1 MFGLKQ
7 LSGQDASFLYLD
19 TDRAS
24 TGGTMIY
31 IYDQSTVPAGKLRF
45 KQILKHI
52 ESRIDTSP
60 VFRQKLKQV
69 PLALDYPYWV
79 TDDDFR
85 VENHVSH
92 VALPKPG
99 DWRQFCILASRLT
112 RPHFDMNRPLWE
124 MYVVEGLDNVDW
136 LPKGCFAILTR
147 MHHAA
152 VDGTAVAELTWGL
165 HDLSPEG
172 DSSDKV
178 VTRQTIREPSNLEIA
193 TRAWWNTA
201 TSPLRLARPV
211 SHILPTVGNKLLQ
224 VAGQRLSH
232 AVEEHQSATGI
243 PKTRF
248 NERVSPYRVFT
259 SARFQ
264 LDEFKALRKPV
275 PGSTINDLVVAV
287 IGGGLRHYLDHHGE
301 LPQEPMVAAMPV
313 NTRDSDSSKTG
324 AENQI
329 TFMAAAIGSHIADP
343 VERLRYVH
351 EHTSNSK
358 TALAGIGAKDLTD
371 LNKHVPAALLAAAG
385 KMISTVGFDSA
396 GTGKRLFN
404 VGISNVPGPTV
415 PLYLQ
420 GAKLRFWSIVGPLAD
435 GMGTL
440 FAVTSYNGE
449 LFICPTACRD
459 IVPDPEFL
467 GECIELSYQ
476 EMLKSCKVPARRKR
490 AKRPG
495 KTLKRRATAQ

>member
-1 MFGLKQ
+1 MSGLKQ

-52 ESRIDTSP
+52 ESRIDVSP

-79 TDDDFR
+79 TDENFR

-136 LPKGCFAILTR
+136 LPKGSFAILTR

-152 VDGTAVAELTWGL
+152 VDGTAAAELTWGL

-172 DSSDKV
+172 DSIDKV
-178 VTRQTIREPSNLEIA
+178 QTRQTIREPSNLEMA
-193 TRAWWNTA
+193 GRAWWNNA
-201 TSPLRLARPV
+201 VSPLRLARPV
-211 SHILPTVGNKLLQ
+211 SHILPAVGNKLLQ
-224 VAGQRLSH
+224 LARDRLSP
-232 AVEEHQSATGI
+232 AVEEHAAATAV

-248 NERVSPYRVFT
+248 NGRVTPHRVFT
-259 SARFQ
+259 STRFS

-275 PGSTINDLVVAV
+275 PGSTINDLVVTL

-301 LPQEPMVAAMPV
+301 LPQDPMVAAMPV
-313 NTRDSDSSKTG
+313 NTRDAGSTQTG

-329 TFMAAAIGSHIADP
+329 TFMAAAIGSHIEDP
-343 VERLRYVH
+343 VERLRYVQ
-351 EHTSNSK
+351 EQTASSK
-358 TALAGIGAKDLTD
+358 TALSGIGAKDLTD
-371 LNKHVPAALLAAAG
+371 LNKHAPAALLAAAG

-420 GAKLRFWSIVGPLAD
+420 GAQLKFWSIVGPLAD
-435 GMGTL
+435 GMGTI

-449 LFICPTACRD
+449 LFIAPTACRE

-467 GECIELSYQ
+467 GECIERSYQ
-476 EMLKSCKVPARRKR
+476 EMLKGVKKQSAAPKKSGVRKKRAPAR
-490 AKRPG
+490 A
-495 KTLKRRATAQ
+495 A

>member
-19 TDRAS
+19 TDRAG

-31 IYDQSTVPAGKLRF
+31 IYDQCTVPTGTLRF

-79 TDDDFR
+79 TDEDFQ

-136 LPKGCFAILTR
+136 LPEGCFAILTR

-172 DSSDKV
+172 DSAGKV
-178 VTRQTIREPSNLEIA
+178 VTRQNIREPSNLEMA

-211 SHILPTVGNKLLQ
+211 SHILPAVGNKLLH
-224 VAGQRLSH
+224 VAGQ
-232 AVEEHQSATGI
+232 A
-243 PKTRF
+243 P
-248 NERVSPYRVFT
+248 VS
-259 SARFQ
+259 
-264 LDEFKALRKPV
+264 
-275 PGSTINDLVVAV
+275 
-287 IGGGLRHYLDHHGE
+287 
-301 LPQEPMVAAMPV
+301 
-313 NTRDSDSSKTG
+313 
-324 AENQI
+324 
-329 TFMAAAIGSHIADP
+329 
-343 VERLRYVH
+343 
-351 EHTSNSK
+351 
-358 TALAGIGAKDLTD
+358 
-371 LNKHVPAALLAAAG
+371 
-385 KMISTVGFDSA
+385 
-396 GTGKRLFN
+396 
-404 VGISNVPGPTV
+404 
-415 PLYLQ
+415 
-420 GAKLRFWSIVGPLAD
+420 
-435 GMGTL
+435 
-440 FAVTSYNGE
+440 
-449 LFICPTACRD
+449 
-459 IVPDPEFL
+459 
-467 GECIELSYQ
+467 
-476 EMLKSCKVPARRKR
+476 RR
-490 AKRPG
+490 
-495 KTLKRRATAQ
+495 

>member
-1 MFGLKQ
+1 MAGLKQ
-7 LSGQDASFLYLD
+7 LSGQDATFLYLD

-45 KQILKHI
+45 KHILEHI

-79 TDDDFR
+79 TDENFR

-112 RPHFDMNRPLWE
+112 RPYFDMNRPLWE

-165 HDLSPEG
+165 HDFSPEG
-172 DSSDKV
+172 GSSDRV
-178 VTRQTIREPSNLEIA
+178 LTRQDIREPSNLEMA
-193 TRAWWNTA
+193 ARAWWNTT

-211 SHILPTVGNKLLQ
+211 SHILPAVGNKLLH
-224 VAGQRLSH
+224 VAGNRLSH
-232 AVEEHQSATGI
+232 PLEQHGADTGV

-248 NERVSPYRVFT
+248 NQRVSPYRVFT
-259 SARFQ
+259 STRFPLEQ
-264 LDEFKALRKPV
+264 FKALRKPV
-275 PGSTINDLVVAV
+275 PGSTINDLVVSL
-287 IGGGLRHYLDHHGE
+287 IGGGLRYYLDHHGE
-301 LPQEPMVAAMPV
+301 LPEDPMVAAMPV
-313 NTRDSDSSKTG
+313 NTRDSGSGKTG

-329 TFMAAAIGSHIADP
+329 TFMAAAIGSHLEDP
-343 VERLRYVH
+343 VERLRYVY
-351 EHTSNSK
+351 EHTSSSK

-420 GAKLRFWSIVGPLAD
+420 GAELKFWSVVGPLAD
-435 GMGTL
+435 GMGAI

-459 IVPDPEFL
+459 MVPDPELL
-467 GECIELSYQ
+467 GECIERSYQ
-476 EMLKSCKVPARRKR
+476 EMCKNVRKLPER
-490 AKRPG
+490 KTRTRPS
-495 KTLKRRATAQ
+495 KKRR